1 MRLVIALRSV
11 GARKERVMMRRT
23 GWAGALALAASLACA
38 QEKGL
43 VFAHRGGSL
52 EFEENTM
59 QAFEG
64 SYAKGLR
71 GFETDVRMTKDG
83 QLVILHDNTLDRM
96 YAGTGRVEEKTAE
109 ELRTVKTRKTGQPFL
124 FLDDLLAW
132 FADRPGVYF
141 EFEMK
146 TSDKKFYPDSLLP
159 TYCKKLHK
167 HVTASQPKGSFYVFT
182 SFDQRALKTMKGVD
196 PKADILLI
204 VGGACT
210 KEAVQNA
217 QRLGAGRIGCCWD
230 VTSRAQVREAHKAG
244 LRVSGWPGHT
254 VDDYKLGLALG
265 MDAMCTDIPVKIM
278 AWRNR
283 KP

>member
-1 MRLVIALRSV
+1 
-11 GARKERVMMRRT
+11 MRRT
-23 GWAGALALAASLACA
+23 GLAGVLTLAACLACA

-43 VFAHRGGSL
+43 IFAHRGGSF
-52 EFEENTM
+52 EFDENTI

-83 QLVILHDNTLDRM
+83 QLVILHDDTMNRT
-96 YAGTGRVEEKTAE
+96 YVGTGRVEEKTAA
-109 ELRTVKTRKTGQPFL
+109 ELRSVKTRKTGQPFL

-132 FADRPGVYF
+132 CADKPGVYF

-146 TSDKKFYPDSLLP
+146 TSDKKFYPDTLLP
-159 TYCKKLHK
+159 EYCEKLYK
-167 HVTASQPKGSFYVFT
+167 QVTASQPKDSFYVFT
-182 SFDQRALKTMKGVD
+182 SGDQRALKAMKRVD
-196 PKADILLI
+196 PKADVLLI

-210 KEAVQNA
+210 KEVVQNA
-217 QRLGAGRIGCCWD
+217 QRLGAKRIGCCSD

-254 VDDYKLGLALG
+254 VDDYELGLALG
-265 MDAMCTDIPVKIM
+265 MDALCTDIPVQIM
-278 AWRNR
+278 AWKNR
-283 KP
+283 AP